1 MRYLIAII
9 LLLGLATNCDSVN
22 LKQSDCDAEIIVD
35 NNLFTNAPNDS
46 FNFVDI
52 EIIQNCL
59 KFTIEYGGGCGDI
72 ELKLI
77 SSEMVMES
85 NPPQIDVR
93 FSLKDEDNC
102 KANIRKEI
110 LFNLTPIHELINNQ
124 VILNIKNWDEAI
136 LYSF

>member
-1 MRYLIAII
+1 MKYFLALI
-9 LLLGLATNCDSVN
+9 LVLGLAVSCDSVN
-22 LKQSDCDAEIIVD
+22 SKQSECGAEILVD

-59 KFTIEYGGGCGDI
+59 KITIEYGGGCGDI

-77 SSEMVMES
+77 SSELVMRS
-85 NPPQIDVR
+85 NPPQINIR
-93 FSLKDEDNC
+93 LSLKDEDSC
-102 KANIRKEI
+102 EANIRKEI
-110 LFNLTPIHELINNQ
+110 LFNLTPIHELVNNQ

>member
-1 MRYLIAII
+1 MKCFLALI
-9 LLLGLATNCDSVN
+9 LLLGLAVSCDSVN
-22 LKQSDCDAEIIVD
+22 LKQSDYDSEILVD

-46 FNFVDI
+46 FDFINV

-59 KFTIEYGGGCGDI
+59 KFTIDYGGGCGDI

-85 NPPQIDVR
+85 NPPQINVR
-93 FSLKDEDNC
+93 LSLKDEDNC

-110 LFNLTPIHELINNQ
+110 SFDLTPINKLVNDQ
-124 VILNIKNWDEAI
+124 VILNIKNWDQSI

>member
-1 MRYLIAII
+1 MRYCIAII
-9 LLLGLATNCDSVN
+9 LLLGLATSCDSVN
-22 LKQSDCDAEIIVD
+22 SKQSECGEEILVD

-46 FNFVDI
+46 FDFINV

-59 KFTIEYGGGCGDI
+59 KLTIEYGGGCGDI

-85 NPPQIDVR
+85 YPPQINIR
-93 FSLKDEDNC
+93 LSLKDEDDC
-102 KANIRKEI
+102 KANIKKEI
-110 LFNLTPIHELINNQ
+110 SFDLTPINKLVNDQ
-124 VILNIKNWDEAI
+124 VILNIKNWDESI